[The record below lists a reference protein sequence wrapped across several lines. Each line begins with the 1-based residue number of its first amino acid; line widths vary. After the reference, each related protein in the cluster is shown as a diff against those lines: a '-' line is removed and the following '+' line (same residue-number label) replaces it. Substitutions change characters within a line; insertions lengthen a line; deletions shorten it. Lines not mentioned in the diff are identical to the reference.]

1 MCTEIR
7 CSWVRPQVESPTA
20 ATAAVPRGFLGG
32 RALSTEIPDPVAAE
46 PRPLLL
52 SIEAAARVLS
62 VGRTTFYGLLREGAI
77 TAVRIGD
84 RPLIPYSELER
95 YTTDLFVEAVQ

>member
-1 MCTEIR
+1 M
-7 CSWVRPQVESPTA
+7 
-20 ATAAVPRGFLGG
+20 
-32 RALSTEIPDPVAAE
+32 STETADVVATE

-52 SIEAAARVLS
+52 SIEAAAKVLS

-95 YTTDLFVEAVQ
+95 YTTDRLAEAAR